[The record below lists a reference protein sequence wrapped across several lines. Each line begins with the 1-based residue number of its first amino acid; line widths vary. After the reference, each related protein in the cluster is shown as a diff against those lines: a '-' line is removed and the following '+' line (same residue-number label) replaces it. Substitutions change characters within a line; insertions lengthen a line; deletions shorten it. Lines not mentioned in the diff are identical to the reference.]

1 MNFIEE
7 KINESGLNNLYF
19 RFPPEPNGYLHLGH
33 AKAICLNFGLAESYN
48 AKCNLR
54 FDDTNPSNDYEKYE
68 ASIINDVKWLGY
80 NWDGEPKR
88 ASNYFNFIYECAIK
102 LINKGLAYVDDST
115 SDEIASLKGTLERP
129 GINSPYRNRTV
140 DENLALFELM
150 KLGKSS
156 SVLRAKIDMSSP
168 NMILRDPVIYRIVDS
183 KLCPMYDFAHPI
195 SDYIECI
202 THSLCTLE
210 FEVHRPLYNWILN
223 NLDLEGI
230 LPEQIEFAR
239 LNVEYMIMS
248 KRHLK
253 ELVDNGT
260 VTGWDDPRMP
270 TLSGLRRRGYTA
282 AAIKDFCNRVGYTKK
297 DSIVSYKLLEE
308 CLRIDLNKTTDRL
321 MTVLNAVRLTIR
333 NWDKG
338 TEFLTIENNPE
349 DEMAGTRE
357 VSFSGNLWID
367 RDDFREVANNKYHR
381 LKLGGE
387 VRLKG
392 AYIIKAVDVIKDATG
407 NIVEII
413 CEYDPNTKS
422 GMAVD
427 RKVKG
432 TIHWVD
438 RDNCLPVTIRE
449 YDKLFLD
456 VDATELNPN
465 SITLKRGY
473 TETSSKLCEFEKP
486 VQFMRMGYYT
496 FDKDSTVNNMIF
508 NKTVSL
514 KDSFV
519 E

>member
-7 KINESGLNNLYF
+7 KINEGDLNNLTF

-48 AKCNLR
+48 TKCNLR
-54 FDDTNPSNDYEKYE
+54 FDDTNPVNDYVKYE
-68 ASIINDVKWLGY
+68 SSIIDDIKWLGY
-80 NWDGEPKR
+80 NWEGEPKR
-88 ASNYFNFIYECAIK
+88 ASNYFSYIHESAIK

-115 SDEIASLKGTLERP
+115 SDEIANLKGTLERP

-140 DENLALFELM
+140 SENLELFKAMERSEI
-150 KLGKSS
+150 K
-156 SVLRAKIDMSSP
+156 SVLRAKIDMASP
-168 NMILRDPVIYRIVDS
+168 NMILRDPVIYRIADG
-183 KLCPMYDFAHPI
+183 KLCPMYDFAHPL
-195 SDYIECI
+195 SDYIEGI

-210 FEVHRPLYNWILN
+210 FEVHRPLYNWILE
-223 NLDLEGI
+223 NLDLSGR

-239 LNVEYMIMS
+239 LNVEYMVMS
-248 KRHLK
+248 KRYLK
-253 ELVDNGT
+253 ELVDNNT

-270 TLSGLRRRGYTA
+270 TISGLRRRGFTA

-297 DSIVSYKLLEE
+297 DSIISSKLLDE
-308 CLRIDLNKTTDRL
+308 CLRNDLNKNAFRL

-338 TEFLTIENNPE
+338 TEYLTIENNPE
-349 DEMAGTRE
+349 DESAGTRE

-367 RDDFREVANNKYHR
+367 RDDFREVANNKFHR
-381 LKLGGE
+381 LKLDGE

-392 AYIIKAVDVIKDATG
+392 AYIIKAVDVVKDAIG
-407 NIVEII
+407 NIIEII
-413 CEYDPNTKS
+413 CDYDPNTKS
-422 GMAVD
+422 GMPVD

-456 VDATELNPN
+456 VEATEINPN
-465 SITLKRGY
+465 SIELKRGY
-473 TETSSKLCEFEKP
+473 TEVASKNCEVEKP

-496 FDKDSTVNNMIF
+496 FDRDTTSNNIIF

-514 KDSFV
+514 KDSFT